1 MIIGTKKDEFLDM
14 QYGKARKLFKNE
26 DDREAHAESQLR
38 DRLALIEQELLE
50 IEGGKCD
57 TMVSVSKGK

>member
-14 QYGKARKLFKNE
+14 QYGKARRQFPDE
-26 DDREAHAESQLR
+26 ADREAYAEKQLR
-38 DRLALIEQELLE
+38 ERLALIEEELLE